1 LTIATVRTSNPTK
14 SNQIRIATQEEKHS
28 NIDKGEKDEEKR
40 DDDDDDDD
48 VVVMVVVV
56 VLVDPDCIQNG
67 SVHAVE
73 TNRPVDLWRQK
84 YDDYCS

>member
-48 VVVMVVVV
+48 VVVVVVV

-67 SVHAVE
+67 S
-73 TNRPVDLWRQK
+73 
-84 YDDYCS
+84 CSRSGNEQTSRSMATEI